1 MGWPKKEVAM
11 ATERAVSIIYAR
23 RTGVHRVVAP
33 SSVLGLYAC
42 VQVRLPSS
50 TLRPPPS
57 FFG

>member
-1 MGWPKKEVAM
+1 M
-11 ATERAVSIIYAR
+11 ATERPVSIIYAR